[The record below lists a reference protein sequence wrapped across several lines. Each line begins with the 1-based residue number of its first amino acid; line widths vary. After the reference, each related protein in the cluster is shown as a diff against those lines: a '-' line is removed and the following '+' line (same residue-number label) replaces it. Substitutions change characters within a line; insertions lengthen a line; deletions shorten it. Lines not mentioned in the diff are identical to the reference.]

1 MNPEEIARRLMGDEI
16 DCDLVD
22 LKRLNNHFGCV
33 KRRKLERRDK
43 RVSNT
48 KISKEASKTVAT
60 RLQKKLIDRGKSP
73 NLSRNFYAFNYN

>member
-22 LKRLNNHFGCV
+22 LKRFNHFGCV
-33 KRRKLERRDK
+33 KRRKIERRDK
-43 RVSNT
+43 RVSNI

-73 NLSRNFYAFNYN
+73 NLSHNFYAFN

>member
-1 MNPEEIARRLMGDEI
+1 MNPEKITRRLMGDEI

-33 KRRKLERRDK
+33 KRRKKERRDK
-43 RVSNT
+43 TVSNI

-60 RLQKKLIDRGKSP
+60 RLQKKI
-73 NLSRNFYAFNYN
+73 N

>member
-33 KRRKLERRDK
+33 KRRKIERRDK
-43 RVSNT
+43 RVSNI
-48 KISKEASKTVAT
+48 KISKEAS
-60 RLQKKLIDRGKSP
+60 
-73 NLSRNFYAFNYN
+73 

>member
-43 RVSNT
+43 RVSNI
-48 KISKEASKTVAT
+48 KISKEASKTV
-60 RLQKKLIDRGKSP
+60 KKLIDRGKSP
-73 NLSRNFYAFNYN
+73 NLSHNFYAFNYN